1 MTDNLNEDV
10 ETPSYLVVNVGAKVT
25 YEYQE
30 LAEE

>member
-1 MTDNLNEDV
+1 V